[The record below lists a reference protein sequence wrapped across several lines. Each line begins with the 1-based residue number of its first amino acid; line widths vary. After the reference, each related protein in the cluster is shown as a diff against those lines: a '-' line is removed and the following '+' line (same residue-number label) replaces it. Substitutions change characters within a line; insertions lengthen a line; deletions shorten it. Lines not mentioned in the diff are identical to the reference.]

1 MNSLNVRDWA
11 FQEFKIEITKET
23 ARSRNEPCNG
33 SPCDTYCGKGWPVC
47 GRSGMATVFTL
58 QFRYTT
64 LGNSCSITCKYTA
77 IELQC
82 TRSSVAVPV
91 HALHCT
97 QSSAR
102 DTVHPLQCTRT
113 IRQNACAQEHALQCT
128 SSSVR
133 PTVHALQCTSSSVQ
147 PTMHALQCIAI
158 TA

>member
-1 MNSLNVRDWA
+1 M
-11 FQEFKIEITKET
+11 
-23 ARSRNEPCNG
+23 
-33 SPCDTYCGKGWPVC
+33 C

-64 LGNSCSITCKYTA
+64 LGNSCSITCNYTA

-133 PTVHALQCTSSSVQ
+133 PTVHALQCTRATLQCTRCNARVVLAL
-147 PTMHALQCIAI
+147 TMEVCLKLCCNHNVIHCFAHAL
-158 TA
+158 

>member
-1 MNSLNVRDWA
+1 M
-11 FQEFKIEITKET
+11 
-23 ARSRNEPCNG
+23 
-33 SPCDTYCGKGWPVC
+33 C

-64 LGNSCSITCKYTA
+64 LGNSCSITCNYTA

-133 PTVHALQCTSSSVQ
+133 PTVHALQCTRATATVH
-147 PTMHALQCIAI
+147 TLQCTSCYCTYYGSVPKLYCNHNEISLFSACI
-158 TA
+158 VAQDR